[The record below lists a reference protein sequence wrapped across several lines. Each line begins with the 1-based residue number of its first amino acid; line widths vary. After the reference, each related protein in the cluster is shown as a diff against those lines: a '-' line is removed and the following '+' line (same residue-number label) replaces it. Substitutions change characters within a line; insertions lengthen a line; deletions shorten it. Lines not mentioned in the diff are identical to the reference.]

1 MENKNVLSSKE
12 TVVLLLSVFIVGFC
26 TIIYELL
33 IGSISSYF
41 LGDSVKQFS
50 IVIGLTMTA
59 MGLGTLISRII
70 NKNLIY
76 YFILIEIILAIVGG
90 LCVPILYFAYTIE
103 AIYYP
108 VMILLILI
116 IGGLIGLE
124 IPLLTRIMEK
134 YYNLKDNISNV
145 LSLDYLGA
153 FIATIV
159 FVYFAMKSGL
169 NPTFK
174 IFLITGFC
182 GGLSTLSALSLELLN
197 FIHSEDYVRAI
208 IYVLSTIIVC
218 TISVLTGIFLVKKY
232 LI

>member
-1 MENKNVLSSKE
+1 MNFVA
-12 TVVLLLSVFIVGFC
+12 V
-26 TIIYELL
+26 
-33 IGSISSYF
+33 F
-41 LGDSVKQFS
+41 LG
-50 IVIGLTMTA
+50 G
-59 MGLGTLISRII
+59 GLGALIR
-70 NKNLIY
+70 Y
-76 YFILIEIILAIVGG
+76 
-90 LCVPILYFAYTIE
+90 ILYLITPNCTYLPLATLFANFF
-103 AIYYP
+103 
-108 VMILLILI
+108 
-116 IGGLIGLE
+116 GC
-124 IPLLTRIMEK
+124 
-134 YYNLKDNISNV
+134 
-145 LSLDYLGA
+145 

-182 GGLSTLSALSLELLN
+182 GGLSTLSALSLELLS